1 MIHCPRCGGVPSRLD
16 GGGPPVGP
24 SPVSHSCPCGDA
36 WYGTGSSG
44 GLTVRF
50 DDPWASVF
58 VDPSTGVPRS
68 RRWGDGWLAGPEEG
82 PEAAL
87 EVLAM
92 AAVARVLGS

>member
-1 MIHCPRCGGVPSRLD
+1 
-16 GGGPPVGP
+16 
-24 SPVSHSCPCGDA
+24 
-36 WYGTGSSG
+36 
-44 GLTVRF
+44 VRF